1 MSDDAHK
8 CYQACANQEFVESDM
23 PVDSGKCPVP
33 YTAVD
38 QLQYILQCD
47 DGSTNVKD
55 CVASHHQVV
64 NVTHTRNGIVMLL
77 GTGRISGYQATG
89 FLQTGAGAVWNS
101 VLAQMLSVPQSA
113 VSSQLQDTLTDDDDG
128 AISLQFSVSLSTQE
142 SGHHSEQMVTN
153 ENFGSQFATQF
164 RAIVSTAPDA
174 FVSKIVNA
182 SVYQQSAAPS
192 GDQQSSHATAIVLGV
207 LGGILGAG
215 MIAAGAVV
223 WYRRHHASSSSTA
236 EDDSSLLADDS
247 LTNDQPG
254 LPKVPTTHPTS
265 DSS

>member
-1 MSDDAHK
+1 VSGDAHK

-23 PVDSGKCPVP
+23 PDSGKCPIP

-38 QLQYILQCD
+38 QVQYILQCD

-55 CVASHHQVV
+55 CVASHHQLV
-64 NVTHTRNGIVMLL
+64 NVTHTREGIVMLL

-113 VSSQLQDTLTDDDDG
+113 VSSQLQDTLTAEDDDG
-128 AISLQFSVSLSTQE
+128 SISLQFSVTLSSQE
-142 SGHHSEQMVTN
+142 SGHQSKQIVTN
-153 ENFGSQFATQF
+153 ENFDSQFATQF

-174 FVSKIVNA
+174 FASRIVNA
-182 SVYQQSAAPS
+182 SVYQQSTAPS
-192 GDQQSSHATAIVLGV
+192 GDHQSSHATAIVLGV
-207 LGGILGAG
+207 LGGLLGAG
-215 MIAAGAVV
+215 LIVAGAVV
-223 WYRRHHASSSSTA
+223 WYRRHHASSSNRA

-247 LTNDQPG
+247 LTNDEPG